1 MQSWQVVEVA
11 LDLAQEDGT
20 SGGSAGVV
28 WLGLRQVLT
37 LVVR

>member
-28 WLGLRQVLT
+28 RLGLRQVLT